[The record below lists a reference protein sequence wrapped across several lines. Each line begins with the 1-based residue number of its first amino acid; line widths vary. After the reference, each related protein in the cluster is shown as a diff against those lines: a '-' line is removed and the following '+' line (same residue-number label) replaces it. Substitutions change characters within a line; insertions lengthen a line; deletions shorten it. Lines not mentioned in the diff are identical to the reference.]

1 MGHAGGWRVP
11 GKTPLWLPLPPAFL
25 GAALHGEGG
34 HPQCL
39 PPRGIHGRGQRARG
53 LGFSVVVLYPGCM
66 LESLMEIG
74 GRWGEFWGAF

>member
-1 MGHAGGWRVP
+1 MTSARKDSSLAPSAACIFGSR
-11 GKTPLWLPLPPAFL
+11 PARKVGTLSAVLL
-25 GAALHGEGG
+25 GASMVG
-34 HPQCL
+34 C
-39 PPRGIHGRGQRARG
+39 QRARG